1 METLTA
7 IARLVI
13 PLIATGL
20 TAAGIEVDA
29 NTVWIIAGGVITIIT
44 FVWAWWKNNNITEA
58 AKQAQGMLDALKAD
72 TSEVQVQC
80 DRTTEDRTGE

>member
-20 TAAGIEVDA
+20 TTAGIEVDA

-58 AKQAQGMLDALKAD
+58 AKQAQGMLDALKVD